1 MGHSWCMHVWKWK
14 GVCFANGI
22 GETNW
27 TCEPDT
33 TATTVSLVVLAEP
46 LGVAAALSE
55 IRRFVI
61 GTGETPL
68 KTDTPPPKNFF
79 TNRSL
84 QGKSL

>member
-1 MGHSWCMHVWKWK
+1 MHVWKWK
-14 GVCFANGI
+14 GVCFANGT

-33 TATTVSLVVLAEP
+33 TTTTVSLVVLAEP
-46 LGVAAALSE
+46 LGVAAAPSE

-68 KTDTPPPKNFF
+68 KIDPPKNFF
-79 TNRSL
+79 TNRPL
-84 QGKSL
+84 